1 MPTRTTILLDEPSR
15 RAAKTLA
22 AKLDVS
28 PSEAIRRALVHY
40 RDHLL
45 GVPPDAR
52 RRRSAALGRLA
63 ELFAGNDP
71 AAEVKRLKEED
82 RFF

>member
-1 MPTRTTILLDEPSR
+1 MSTRTTILLDEPSR

-40 RDHLL
+40 RDHVL
-45 GVPPDAR
+45 GVPPDVR
-52 RRRSAALGRLA
+52 RRRSAALSRLA
-63 ELFAGNDP
+63 QLFAGNDP